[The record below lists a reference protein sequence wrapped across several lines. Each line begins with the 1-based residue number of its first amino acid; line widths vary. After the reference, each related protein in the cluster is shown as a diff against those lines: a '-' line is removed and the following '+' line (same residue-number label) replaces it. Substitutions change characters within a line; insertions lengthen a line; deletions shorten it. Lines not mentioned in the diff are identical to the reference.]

1 MDRTNKSVKKE
12 NKNVLIKTILTIS
25 IVTFIVVFVIRG
37 IIYNQITTTYRD
49 DMVDDIEVMSQQFN
63 HFMDTDIGILEDIA
77 HNFVGELEFEG
88 EKSEKT
94 VDMMQ
99 YIESKSCFSEVYF
112 LSIDGT
118 LYDSE
123 LNSETVDKNAIADI
137 FTADSVF
144 AQCDAI
150 VEDRLLLHTPII
162 ENNIE
167 LIAVFDEEHI
177 ANVLNMFN
185 KAERSRLLMFSA
197 AEGNIVVDYTYGE
210 FMDAGKNFYDVMENA
225 RYHRGFNFM
234 QMKSDLIMKR
244 SGYTAYYMSE
254 KNELHYTCYSP
265 TKFGDWYVVQIIP
278 DDIVVEVSRNLRVS
292 ITSILLFL
300 VVLCIIISLFAVANN
315 RKKYNEN
322 QEIKMQVE
330 VAKLANEA
338 KSEFLSNM
346 SHDIRTPLNA
356 IVGMAEIC
364 EMNAD
369 NPERVKECIDK
380 QKAASE
386 HLMTLINDVLEMSKI
401 ESGKAVYMN
410 SEFKIGVSIHN
421 IVMFV
426 QQRMSNKNLRFT
438 ISPNTLVHEEV
449 IGDEQRIN
457 RAILNIVSN
466 AVKFTPDGGKIS
478 IKIDE
483 KKADKPG
490 YSTFVVEI
498 KDTGIGMSEEFVKKI
513 FIPFERVQ
521 DATVGQIEGAG
532 LGMTI
537 ALNLIESIGG
547 SISVE
552 SKIGAGTT
560 VRVEFPLKV
569 VEKEDISEEYIQVLE
584 NYKDNFVVVV
594 DDNVNL
600 IEWMDKLVLSLG
612 MKCVTTT
619 SATEALEVVKRMRVR
634 DDKIALMIFGWKMP
648 KMKGTELASKMREI
662 VGNDIPIVLQTV
674 YEFDEEDDTIRAAGI
689 NKVLV
694 EPIFRS
700 DLLELFDE
708 MVNGGNDSTMKF
720 PDFSG
725 KRVLLVEDHIVNA
738 GIISE
743 YLRYTGL
750 EVDIVYDGTEAV
762 DKMQETPDD
771 YYDLIFM
778 DIRMPKMNGYDATR
792 EIRAMKSEYTQNLP
806 IIALSA
812 NAFIEDRKKSKEVGM
827 NGHLAKP
834 VKYEELYNE
843 LKKWFSN

>member
-77 HNFVGELEFEG
+77 HNFVDELEFEG

-123 LNSETVDKNAIADI
+123 LNYETVDKNAIADI

-210 FMDAGKNFYDVMENA
+210 FMDTGKNFYDVMENV

-662 VGNDIPIVLQTV
+662 VGNDVPIVLQTV

-792 EIRAMKSEYTQNLP
+792 EIRAMKSEYTHNLP

>member
-144 AQCDAI
+144 AQCDEI

-197 AEGNIVVDYTYGE
+197 AEGNIVVDYSYGE
-210 FMDAGKNFYDVMENA
+210 FMDTGKNFYDVMENA

-244 SGYTAYYMSE
+244 TGYTAYYMSE

-490 YSTFVVEI
+490 YSTFVVKI

-662 VGNDIPIVLQTV
+662 VGNDVPIVLQTV

-743 YLRYTGL
+743 YLRYTGI

-792 EIRAMKSEYTQNLP
+792 EIRAMKSEYTHNLP

>member
-49 DMVDDIEVMSQQFN
+49 DMVDDIEVISQQFN

-185 KAERSRLLMFSA
+185 KAEKSRLLMFSA

-210 FMDAGKNFYDVMENA
+210 FMDTGKNFYDVMENA

-254 KNELHYTCYSP
+254 KNELHYACYSP

-292 ITSILLFL
+292 ITSIFLFL

-552 SKIGAGTT
+552 SKIGAGTM

-662 VGNDIPIVLQTV
+662 VGNDVPIVLQTV

-743 YLRYTGL
+743 YLRYTGI

-792 EIRAMKSEYTQNLP
+792 EIRAMKSEYTHNLP